1 MTKKHFVAFA
11 DAVKFSDVDDAV
23 KVAMAKMVAD
33 VAASFNGRFDRDK
46 FFRAAGVVKAVS
58 H

>member
-11 DAVKFSDVDDAV
+11 KAVKFSDASDDV
-23 KVAMAKMVAD
+23 KVAMAKMVAN

-46 FFRAAGVVKAVS
+46 FFKAAGVS
-58 H
+58 N